1 MRTKLLFIYS
11 LITVILFSCSNS
23 EETENLVAVGGKQ
36 YGGEIKFMSS
46 EKVSSLFPIESIDI
60 FNERIL
66 SQMFEPLFQ
75 IDLNTL
81 KVTPGIAESFKIN
94 KNATVYTLKIRKG
107 VKFHSD
113 DCFSSDGR
121 EVTAEDVKFTLD
133 LACSGLPNNQISYLL
148 INYIKGAKDFNK
160 KSKNSLPEN
169 GVSGIKVI
177 DPYTIKIELSQAFTS
192 LDKVLTHTGL
202 SIIAKE
208 AYEKYGTDVKNHP
221 VGTGP
226 FMLEELTAEKVILKR
241 NPNYWKKDNFGN
253 QLPFLDKISITYS
266 KNKKSE
272 LLAFRKKEND
282 VVFEIPVEEIENIL
296 GTLQEAQQGLNVKH
310 KIENVSSLSTAY
322 IAFACESKEFSDE
335 RVRKAFNLAINR
347 QKIVDNYL
355 EGEGYPALNGFVP
368 PMDTYP
374 NSDVK
379 GFEQNVKE
387 AQALLAAAGYPKG
400 NKFPALEVYVNTK
413 VGSSKYQ
420 MVKGSID
427 QLNKN
432 LGLHLKMKVCTITER
447 NEAIASGKAKI
458 WRGAWIADYPD
469 PENFLSIFYGGNLNG
484 KVSLINNFKFKS
496 ADYDKLYEAALKE
509 INPTKRNQLLVQ
521 CDQLV
526 IDKSPVMPILTGD
539 FILMVNAR
547 VRDFKTN
554 SMENIDFSNV
564 FIKEPRD

>member
-266 KNKKSE
+266 KNKKRKLHIWWSF
-272 LLAFRKKEND
+272 LL
-282 VVFEIPVEEIENIL
+282 
-296 GTLQEAQQGLNVKH
+296 
-310 KIENVSSLSTAY
+310 Y
-322 IAFACESKEFSDE
+322 C
-335 RVRKAFNLAINR
+335 
-347 QKIVDNYL
+347 
-355 EGEGYPALNGFVP
+355 
-368 PMDTYP
+368 
-374 NSDVK
+374 
-379 GFEQNVKE
+379 
-387 AQALLAAAGYPKG
+387 
-400 NKFPALEVYVNTK
+400 
-413 VGSSKYQ
+413 
-420 MVKGSID
+420 
-427 QLNKN
+427 
-432 LGLHLKMKVCTITER
+432 
-447 NEAIASGKAKI
+447 
-458 WRGAWIADYPD
+458 
-469 PENFLSIFYGGNLNG
+469 NF
-484 KVSLINNFKFKS
+484 
-496 ADYDKLYEAALKE
+496 
-509 INPTKRNQLLVQ
+509 
-521 CDQLV
+521 
-526 IDKSPVMPILTGD
+526 
-539 FILMVNAR
+539 
-547 VRDFKTN
+547 
-554 SMENIDFSNV
+554 
-564 FIKEPRD
+564 